1 MSGIHVEGASSTPYW
16 LDTPDR
22 PAPRPA
28 LVGDVDVDLLVIG
41 GGFTGLW
48 AALLA
53 LEEQPGADV
62 VLLEGH
68 RIGWAA
74 TGRNGGFC
82 AASLTHGL
90 ANGVERWPDEMPLL
104 TRLGQENLDAIEDA
118 VRRYGID
125 CAFDRAGEL
134 DVAVEP
140 WQLDGLR
147 EDHEVATSLG
157 LRHRLLD
164 AAQTR
169 ALADSPTYLG
179 GLYDPDGVATLDP
192 ARLAWGLA
200 DAVERLGGRLHEQ
213 TRVTGLLDLGDVV
226 AVRTTS
232 GTVRAR
238 RVVLGTNVFP
248 SPVRR
253 LRQYVVP
260 VWDHVLVTEP
270 LGADVL
276 DALSWP
282 RGYGIGDAGNQ
293 FHYYRR
299 TADDRLLWGGY
310 DALYYFGNDMSGRR
324 ARNAR
329 TERVLADHL
338 LQTFPQLDGVRITH
352 AWGGAIDTCSRFSA
366 FWATSHGGRVAAV
379 NGYTG
384 LGVGATRF
392 GAQVCLDLLAG
403 RENERTSLE
412 MVRSK
417 PIPFPPEPFR
427 WAGIEL
433 TRRAIARADRRQG
446 RRGVWLKALDKAG
459 LGFDS

>member
-125 CAFDRAGEL
+125 CAFDRAGEARRRGRAVAARRAARGPRGR
-134 DVAVEP
+134 DVARPAAPAARRRADPRPRRLPDVP
-140 WQLDGLR
+140 RWPLR
-147 EDHEVATSLG
+147 PGRRRDPRPGPAGVGSG
-157 LRHRLLD
+157 RRGR
-164 AAQTR
+164 AA
-169 ALADSPTYLG
+169 
-179 GLYDPDGVATLDP
+179 
-192 ARLAWGLA
+192 
-200 DAVERLGGRLHEQ
+200 GGRLHEQ

-338 LQTFPQLDGVRITH
+338 LQTFPQARRRPHHPRLGRRHRHLLAVQRVLGDVARRAGGGGQRLHRARGGGH
-352 AWGGAIDTCSRFSA
+352 ALRRPGLPRPA
-366 FWATSHGGRVAAV
+366 GRPRERADVA
-379 NGYTG
+379 GD
-384 LGVGATRF
+384 
-392 GAQVCLDLLAG
+392 GAQQADPV
-403 RENERTSLE
+403 
-412 MVRSK
+412 
-417 PIPFPPEPFR
+417 P
-427 WAGIEL
+427 
-433 TRRAIARADRRQG
+433 ARAVPLG
-446 RRGVWLKALDKAG
+446 RHRA
-459 LGFDS
+459 